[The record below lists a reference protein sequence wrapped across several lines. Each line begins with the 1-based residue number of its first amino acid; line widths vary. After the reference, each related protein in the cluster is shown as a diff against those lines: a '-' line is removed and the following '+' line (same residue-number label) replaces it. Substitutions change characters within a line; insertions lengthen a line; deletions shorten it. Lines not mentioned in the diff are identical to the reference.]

1 MIEFMKPA
9 VEIEEINDNLS
20 RFIVEP
26 LERGYG
32 ETLGNTLRR
41 VMLNSLTGARATAI
55 AIDDVQHEF
64 TTAMGVVEDITDV
77 VLNVKG
83 LVFKPTYE
91 EDSASDFDQM
101 LNGDEYDAIA
111 TISVDGPATV
121 TGKDIKVPAQFELI
135 NKDHV
140 IANVAEGGTLNMEI
154 RIGVGRG
161 RVQAD
166 LNKREEDPIGY
177 IAVDSNFTPVTRC
190 TLKKENTRVGQHT
203 DYDKLTL
210 EVETDGSITPTEAVN
225 RAAFIVNQHMNAF
238 LELIKENGEKKDAT
252 IFGPEIQKENIEL
265 NKTIDDLDL
274 TVRSYNCL
282 KNAKIMNIRQLVE
295 FSEHDLLNIRNFGSK
310 SIDEVKAKLAS
321 MNLSLR
327 QDI

>member
-9 VEIEEINDNLS
+9 VEIEEINDCLS
-20 RFIVEP
+20 RFVVEP

-32 ETLGNTLRR
+32 DTLGNTLRR

-55 AIDDVQHEF
+55 SIDDVQHEF
-64 TTAMGVVEDITDV
+64 STAMGVVEDITDV
-77 VLNVKG
+77 VLNIKG
-83 LVFKPTYE
+83 LVFKINSE
-91 EDSASDFDQM
+91 EGTPEFNQLVAQEQFQTIASI
-101 LNGDEYDAIA
+101 E
-111 TISVDGPATV
+111 VEGPATV
-121 TGKDIKVPAQFELI
+121 TGNDIKIPAQFDLV

-140 IANVAEGGTLNMEI
+140 IAHVAEGGALNMDI

-166 LNKREEDPIGY
+166 QNKRDEDPIGC
-177 IAVDSNFTPVTRC
+177 IAVDSNFSPVKRC
-190 TLKKENTRVGQHT
+190 AMKKENTRVGQHT
-203 DYDKLTL
+203 DYDRLTL

-238 LELIKENGEKKDAT
+238 LELIKENEAKKEAT
-252 IFGPEIQKENIEL
+252 IFGPEIQEENIEL